1 MPSAN
6 LNVVDSG
13 VYWSASYEEGRKLFN
28 DARIGKYGDGK
39 DVSSDHRMIWIKA
52 QF

>member
-1 MPSAN
+1 M
-6 LNVVDSG
+6 DSG
-13 VYWSASYEEGRKLFN
+13 VYWAASYEEGRKLFN
-28 DARIGKYGDGK
+28 DPRIGEKGSGK